1 MSSWTP
7 GRIKSFITSVLRA
20 GYRKWPP
27 RFEALAKA
35 KCGRKINKASGRMAE
50 HYKCAG
56 CKKEFPAKDV
66 QVDHKDPVVDPKVGF
81 IDWNTFIDR
90 LFCGVENLQ
99 ILCSSC
105 HDKKT
110 KKETSVRTTTRKES
124 K

>member
-7 GRIKSFITSVLRA
+7 GRIKSFITSTLRA

-35 KCGRKINKASGRMAE
+35 KCGRKINKATGRMAE
-50 HYKCAG
+50 HYRCAK

-66 QVDHKDPVVDPKVGF
+66 QVDHISPVVDTKAGF

-99 ILCSSC
+99 ILCSKC
-105 HDKKT
+105 HDLKT
-110 KKETSVRTTTRKES
+110 AKERKVRNK
-124 K
+124 